1 MYKFILVFNN
11 EMKNYY
17 PNSLLFNKYEC
28 RTKIII
34 MNKKRLLYADNAT
47 QKQPVNQKCSF
58 NKAKPPEKF

>member
-1 MYKFILVFNN
+1 
-11 EMKNYY
+11 MKNYY
-17 PNSLLFNKYEC
+17 PNSLLFNRYEC

-58 NKAKPPEKF
+58 YKAKPPEKF